1 MDYNQTIQSIRD
13 QIHKDIVLEA
23 TVKNTVRG
31 NESEGVLQLI
41 PEFRFGCDHYTTGE
55 PTIEVLTV
63 ESIDCETGEMNGI
76 DSKLNEIRIYY
87 NDMTVEQMVLLHEAV
102 VLGKKYKFISYDTG
116 SHSQIQINVV

>member
-1 MDYNQTIQSIRD
+1 MTYNQTIQSIRD

-102 VLGKKYKFISYDTG
+102 VLGKKYKFISYDTS
-116 SHSQIQINVV
+116 SHI

>member
-1 MDYNQTIQSIRD
+1 MNYTKIIQDIRD

-41 PEFRFGCDHYTTGE
+41 PEFKFTCDHYTTGE

-63 ESIDCETGEMNGI
+63 ESIDCETGELNGI
-76 DSKLNEIRIYY
+76 DSKMKEIRIYFK
-87 NDMTVEQMVLLHEAV
+87 DMTVEQMVQLHEVV
-102 VLGKKYKFISYDTG
+102 VLGKKYKFISYETS
-116 SHSQIQINVV
+116 SHSHI